1 MTTAMPYL
9 SKAVLTEKLLTYGET
24 VPEGWTRL
32 QMEGRLWEL
41 HQSEEPS
48 VRTIRQKQLK
58 ELRKAC
64 KNKGEIKTYL
74 ELHHN
79 VELTGNETLKS
90 MQARAYEE
98 LMKASPALREDKMEF
113 GKHSAMEYQEV
124 ILNDPNYTDWC
135 ITTMMETGGLKG
147 TANWR
152 LKRYASWAQE
162 VRKDPRGLAKLR
174 NKSAPE
180 RIHPASSGMES
191 ASSFSLVSSEKNHT
205 NIEKEEEMFSES
217 ETENRIQ
224 ALEDQIRDLRRQG
237 KKGKTNSEEKQ

>member
-32 QMEGRLWEL
+32 QMECRLWEL

-135 ITTMMETGGLKG
+135 ITTMMETGGMKG

-180 RIHPASSGMES
+180 RIHPASSGMEPRPS
-191 ASSFSLVSSEKNHT
+191 AW
-205 NIEKEEEMFSES
+205 
-217 ETENRIQ
+217 
-224 ALEDQIRDLRRQG
+224 
-237 KKGKTNSEEKQ
+237 

>member
-1 MTTAMPYL
+1 MARPCQKGGL
-9 SKAVLTEKLLTYGET
+9 DC
-24 VPEGWTRL
+24 R
-32 QMEGRLWEL
+32 MEGRLWEL

-48 VRTIRQKQLK
+48 VRTTRQKQLK

-135 ITTMMETGGLKG
+135 ITTMMETGGMKG
-147 TANWR
+147 H
-152 LKRYASWAQE
+152 S
-162 VRKDPRGLAKLR
+162 KL
-174 NKSAPE
+174 APE
-180 RIHPASSGMES
+180 ALCQLGSGSPQGPSGPCQASQQVGAVLRS
-191 ASSFSLVSSEKNHT
+191 ASIQRRAGGWMSLVLQPGEFR
-205 NIEKEEEMFSES
+205 EEPHQHREGGGGEGGGGGMFSES